1 MKLDDEQK
9 SQDMEQKSQDMDITS
24 KVLYIYSI

>member
-9 SQDMEQKSQDMDITS
+9 SQEMDITS
-24 KVLYIYSI
+24 KVLYIYIAYIFLFK